1 MSRIKQLAFFPAVP
15 FRVFREFNFRKFD
28 LRKCN
33 FGTLTSTFIQG
44 SYRHQ
49 KLARLFI
56 PLAAMLAF
64 TGCAGIQIKLGM
76 KVDLAKLP
84 VSSIEVSQFKGP
96 GIAPGKKS
104 SLVVKVTQP
113 DGTVLMTEGKGHGK
127 VLWRDIAVTP
137 TVVAVNKKGVVSLA
151 SDPRISEGKLPHVA
165 IAVPSHPDLH
175 ADLDIPLRYDRN
187 FTATFAGA
195 SGSNGMDG
203 QSGSDGMS
211 GSPGSTDPNNPSAG
225 GNGSDGS
232 NGTNGTDGGNGED
245 GPPVQ
250 VRVALR
256 GSDHPL
262 LQVSVTS
269 LRTEKLFLVD
279 PQGGTLTV
287 KSLGGA
293 AGSGGKGGRGGS
305 GGSGGS
311 GSPNG
316 SSGRDGSNGQDGLS
330 GSSGR
335 GGSIVVTYD
344 SKVKAY
350 IGAIRL
356 VNDLG
361 PRPVLNEGNVGP
373 LW

>member
-1 MSRIKQLAFFPAVP
+1 MSRTRQLAFLPAVLI
-15 FRVFREFNFRKFD
+15 RVFRKFNFRKRSFSA
-28 LRKCN
+28 
-33 FGTLTSTFIQG
+33 LTSTLVQG
-44 SYRHQ
+44 SEKYQ
-49 KLARLFI
+49 KLARLLV

-64 TGCAGIQIKLGM
+64 SGCAGIQIKLGM

-84 VSSIEVSQFKGP
+84 VSSIDVSQFKGP

-127 VLWRDIAVTP
+127 VLWRDITVTP
-137 TVVAVNKKGVVSLA
+137 TVVTANKKGVVSLPG
-151 SDPRISEGKLPHVA
+151 DPRISDGKSPHVA
-165 IAVPSHPDLH
+165 ITVPSHPDLH
-175 ADLDIPLRYDRN
+175 AELDIPLRYDRN
-187 FTATFAGA
+187 FTAAFAGA
-195 SGSNGMDG
+195 SGFNGMDG
-203 QSGSDGMS
+203 QNGSDGMS
-211 GSPGSTDPNNPSAG
+211 GSPGSIDLNNPSPG

-232 NGTNGTDGGNGED
+232 NGTDGTNGGDGQD

-250 VRVALR
+250 VRVAFR
-256 GSDHPL
+256 AGDHPL

-269 LRTEKLFLVD
+269 LRTEKFFLVD

-305 GGSGGS
+305 GGSGGI

-335 GGSIVVTYD
+335 GGSITVTYD
-344 SKVKAY
+344 SKAKPY
-350 IGAIRL
+350 IGTLRL
-356 VNDLG
+356 VNDG
-361 PRPVLNEGNVGP
+361 APRPVLNEGTVGP